1 MNMDKLKRILCVL
14 LSLCIVIGFASCKK
28 DNPDE
33 NVTDTSST
41 TQASDENT
49 KDDELKV
56 LSLNKEYIS
65 HYEWYEDTS
74 TMLVRSEY
82 SDVILDKSMEEQ
94 YPLLAK
100 TLADTSAMRKRAMED
115 EKDNFIALAT
125 DDFESDSVNFST
137 YVSALDVQVRRADGI
152 AVSILEDYIT
162 EDSRSFNGISYDTE
176 SGKELVL
183 ADVFTDV
190 SKISATVEK
199 EVMSRIGE
207 DEPFGDTAVIE
218 YFKNTP
224 EDSITWTLDYNGVT
238 FYFNAGDIAP
248 TNFGV
253 QVVTVTF
260 AEYSDLFNEKY
271 TVVPDEYIVS
281 LPVSAPFYTDIT
293 GDKKVEELTAS
304 GDYDE
309 DTKFYHTI
317 SINSENSEIE
327 AEWFSYI
334 EPYYVKTADGKSY
347 LCVFSVNNEEEGKEF
362 TLSVYELENCKAKLL
377 STSKTGL
384 ECKGEN
390 VFALPTN
397 PAELVSVG

>member
-28 DNPDE
+28 DNPDG
-33 NVTDTSST
+33 NVKDNPST
-41 TQASDENT
+41 TQTSNEKT
-49 KDDELKV
+49 KDEIKF

-65 HYEWYEDTS
+65 HYEWYEQSS

-82 SDVILDKSMEEQ
+82 SDVTLDKSMEKQ

-100 TLADTSAMRKRAMED
+100 ALSETSAMRKRAMED
-115 EKDNFIALAT
+115 EKDNYIAFAT
-125 DDFESDSVNFST
+125 EEFKKDSESFST
-137 YVSALDVQVRRADGI
+137 YVSTLDVQVRRADSI
-152 AVSILEDYIT
+152 AVSILEDYGT
-162 EDSRSFNGISYDTE
+162 EDSRSFNGINYDTE
-176 SGKELVL
+176 SGKELAL
-183 ADVFTDV
+183 ADVFVDT
-190 SKISATVEK
+190 SKIAATVEK
-199 EVMSRIGE
+199 EIMSRIGE
-207 DEPFGDTAVIE
+207 DEATGDTAVVE

-224 EDSITWTLDYNGVT
+224 DDSITWTLDYNGVT
-238 FYFNAGDIAP
+238 FHFNSGDIAP

-253 QVVTVTF
+253 QVATVTF
-260 AEYSDLFNEKY
+260 AEYPDLFNEKY

-293 GDKKVEELTAS
+293 GDKKAEELIVS

-309 DTKFYHTI
+309 DTKFYHAI
-317 SINSENSEIE
+317 SINAENSEFE
-327 AEWFSYI
+327 TEWFSYI
-334 EPYYVKTADGKSY
+334 EPYFVKTADGKSY
-347 LCVFSVNNEEEGKEF
+347 ICVLSVNNEEEGKDF
-362 TLSVYELENCKAKLL
+362 TLSVYELKNGKAKLL

-384 ECKGEN
+384 DCKGEN

>member
-28 DNPDE
+28 DNSDE

-137 YVSALDVQVRRADGI
+137 YVSALDVQARRADGI

-176 SGKELVL
+176 SGKELAL

-199 EVMSRIGE
+199 EIMSRIGE
-207 DEPFGDTAVIE
+207 DEPFGGTAVIE

-260 AEYSDLFNEKY
+260 AEHSDLFNEKY

-334 EPYYVKTADGKSY
+334 EPHYVKTADGKSY

-362 TLSVYELENCKAKLL
+362 TLSVYELENGKAKLL

-390 VFALPTN
+390 VFALPAN

>member
-1 MNMDKLKRILCVL
+1 MDKLKRILCVL
-14 LSLCIVIGFASCKK
+14 LSLCIIIGLASCKK

-33 NVTDTSST
+33 NVTDNPST
-41 TQASDENT
+41 TQTSNENT
-49 KDDELKV
+49 KDEIKV

-82 SDVILDKSMEEQ
+82 SDVTLDKSMEKQ

-100 TLADTSAMRKRAMED
+100 TLLETSAMRKRAMED
-115 EKDNFIALAT
+115 EKDNYISFAT
-125 DDFESDSVNFST
+125 EEFKKDSESFST
-137 YVSALDVQVRRADGI
+137 YVSTLDVQIRRADSI
-152 AVSILEDYIT
+152 AVSILEDYGT
-162 EDSRSFNGISYDTE
+162 EDSRSFNGTNYDTE
-176 SGKELVL
+176 SGKVLRL
-183 ADVFTDV
+183 ADVFIDT

-199 EVMSRIGE
+199 EIMSRIGE
-207 DEPFGDTAVIE
+207 DEPFGDTAVME

-238 FYFNAGDIAP
+238 FYFNPGDIAP

-260 AEYSDLFNEKY
+260 AEYLDLFSKKY
-271 TVVPDEYIVS
+271 TIVPDEYIVS

-293 GDKKVEELTAS
+293 GDKKTEELIVS

-309 DTKFYHTI
+309 DTKFYHAI
-317 SINSENSEIE
+317 SINSETSEYE
-327 AEWFSYI
+327 TEWFSYI

-347 LCVFSVNNEEEGKEF
+347 VCVFSVNNEEEGKDF
-362 TLSVYELENCKAKLL
+362 TLSVYELKNGKAKLL

-384 ECKGEN
+384 DCKGEN
-390 VFALPTN
+390 IFALPTN
-397 PAELVSVG
+397 PSELLSVR